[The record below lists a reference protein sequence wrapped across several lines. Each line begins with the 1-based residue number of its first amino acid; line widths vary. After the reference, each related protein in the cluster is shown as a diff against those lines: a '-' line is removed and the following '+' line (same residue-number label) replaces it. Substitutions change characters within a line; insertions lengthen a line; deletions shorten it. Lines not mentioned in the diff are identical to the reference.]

1 MELTDLKTLDPCGIE
16 QSIIVPTTA
25 RSDQRQLQIIITMI
39 RKRGMR
45 NPPLGEASGEFN
57 CGATMLN
64 EIGTIKVDIKFP
76 NLPCT

>member
-45 NPPLGEASGEFN
+45 NPPLGEVSGEFN

-64 EIGTIKVDIKFP
+64 EMDTIKASIK
-76 NLPCT
+76 LHTLLCT